1 MRPLALSSRP
11 PPLCGNR
18 EFRADV
24 PHRNRDHR
32 AFGAVRLVHS
42 SIFPTTSRTQE
53 GRFSA
58 ERDWSSC
65 NRRWSWAAR
74 AGALGGARCETNGRP
89 RAQYA
94 PEPSVPEPPVPY
106 LAARSSRSSSRWPQL
121 IAPSLPAF
129 SVTLLHPLCTAC
141 VCVLDHRAFG
151 AVRLVHSSIFPTTS
165 RTQEVFVYGITD
177 PTTYC
182 NRTVN
187 RRNYSPIV
195 CTTCSLP

>member
-129 SVTLLHPLCTAC
+129 SVNRESLSSRRTRIPPLLSLHA
-141 VCVLDHRAFG
+141 
-151 AVRLVHSSIFPTTS
+151 TS
-165 RTQEVFVYGITD
+165 PQNYG
-177 PTTYC
+177 
-182 NRTVN
+182 
-187 RRNYSPIV
+187 RRRS
-195 CTTCSLP
+195 TTCGGEFPAGSSPDCRLPDLL

>member
-1 MRPLALSSRP
+1 MRNAPRRHARRRTEYNISK
-11 PPLCGNR
+11 
-18 EFRADV
+18 RAE
-24 PHRNRDHR
+24 PQPQRIIRKAEH
-32 AFGAVRLVHS
+32 AQPQAAAKA
-42 SIFPTTSRTQE
+42 

-129 SVTLLHPLCTAC
+129 SVNRESLSSRRTRIPPLLSLHA
-141 VCVLDHRAFG
+141 
-151 AVRLVHSSIFPTTS
+151 TS
-165 RTQEVFVYGITD
+165 PQNYG
-177 PTTYC
+177 
-182 NRTVN
+182 
-187 RRNYSPIV
+187 RRRS
-195 CTTCSLP
+195 TTCGGEFPAGSSPDCRLPDLL